1 MKLPSRL
8 LPLLLSAAVT
18 TVFAQTSYPVKP
30 IRWII
35 PFPAGGGADNLCR
48 ILVPKLVEALGQQI
62 VFDNRGGAAGNIGA
76 EAGAKSPP
84 DGYTMVFAYAGTHS
98 INRNVYKTMPF
109 QESDFAPVIWMSSVP
124 QVVVVHP
131 SLPARNVKELI
142 AIARARPGQ
151 INYGSGGNGSAPH
164 LAGELFKM
172 LTGVNMV
179 HVPYKG
185 GGSRAFAIIAGE
197 VTLTFADPGII
208 MPHVKAAKLRA
219 LAVTSIKRSA
229 GIPDLPTVAESGVP
243 GYDVT
248 SWNGVLVP
256 AGTPTAIITRLNT
269 EFNKAL
275 SSTEIREQ
283 LIASGYDPDG
293 GRPERLG
300 DLIRTETAKWAK
312 VVKAANMTID

>member
-1 MKLPSRL
+1 MSRPAHD
-8 LPLLLSAAVT
+8 PL
-18 TVFAQTSYPVKP
+18 
-30 IRWII
+30 
-35 PFPAGGGADNLCR
+35 GAHQKAR
-48 ILVPKLVEALGQQI
+48 SRE
-62 VFDNRGGAAGNIGA
+62 RAAGIA
-76 EAGAKSPP
+76 HAGA
-84 DGYTMVFAYAGTHS
+84 GTP
-98 INRNVYKTMPF
+98 YL
-109 QESDFAPVIWMSSVP
+109 A
-124 QVVVVHP
+124 VVALLQ
-131 SLPARNVKELI
+131 S
-142 AIARARPGQ
+142 
-151 INYGSGGNGSAPH
+151 
-164 LAGELFKM
+164 
-172 LTGVNMV
+172 TGVKMV
-179 HVPYKG
+179 EIPYKG
-185 GGSRAFAIIAGE
+185 AGPALADVVGGH
-197 VTLTFADPGII
+197 VPLTFASPTVVRAQILSGQ
-208 MPHVKAAKLRA
+208 LRA